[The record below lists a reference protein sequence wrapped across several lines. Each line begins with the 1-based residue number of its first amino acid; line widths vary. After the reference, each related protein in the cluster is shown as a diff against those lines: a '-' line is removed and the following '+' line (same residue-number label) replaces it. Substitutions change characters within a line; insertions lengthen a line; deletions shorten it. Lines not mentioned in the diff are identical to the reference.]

1 MMLRA
6 KFSKLKPLR
15 YISHLE
21 LMDTI
26 RRALR
31 RAQFPLAYTEGY
43 NPHIKLSLCQPLSVG
58 MIGLGEFFD
67 LELDSYIEPEFFS
80 SSLNMQ
86 VPEGIKIIEAREIG
100 DNLKSLQAIIN
111 SAVFTINM
119 EYNDKVDEAS
129 LIKDFMARDSIE
141 IIRHRRKKKDRK
153 IDLRPMIFDL
163 KLKERNIWS
172 FTLSVGSSGNV
183 RPTEIIQAL
192 HKWNQSIKE
201 VPIIN
206 ITREAMYVKIKD
218 NYFEPWEKKL
228 SGDE

>member
-67 LELDSYIEPEFFS
+67 LKLDSYI
-80 SSLNMQ
+80 
-86 VPEGIKIIEAREIG
+86 
-100 DNLKSLQAIIN
+100 
-111 SAVFTINM
+111 
-119 EYNDKVDEAS
+119 
-129 LIKDFMARDSIE
+129 
-141 IIRHRRKKKDRK
+141 
-153 IDLRPMIFDL
+153 
-163 KLKERNIWS
+163 
-172 FTLSVGSSGNV
+172 
-183 RPTEIIQAL
+183 
-192 HKWNQSIKE
+192 
-201 VPIIN
+201 
-206 ITREAMYVKIKD
+206 
-218 NYFEPWEKKL
+218 
-228 SGDE
+228 